1 MVAAYQAIALELVD
15 RKDHQGQAMPVAAKD
30 SELEHQT
37 RKIGRA
43 TEAIE
48 LMVHRKS

>member
-1 MVAAYQAIALELVD
+1 MVIAYQAIVLKLVD
-15 RKDHQGQAMPVAAKD
+15 QIDHQGQAMPVAAKD

-43 TEAIE
+43 TEAIA